1 MSRFPESV
9 NNKEVFPHPLGPNH
23 WVILQTW
30 ISQVGWSK
38 LGQSSHISS
47 FKWYYLLG
55 FTVPLT
61 PLMMLIWASIVKPF
75 IPFKF
80 IDTDLK
86 ILKTLKGKKSI
97 PLHLLLLLLLLV
109 LGRIVFWVD
118 WIQKLIFGPYIMHI

>member
-1 MSRFPESV
+1 M
-9 NNKEVFPHPLGPNH
+9 
-23 WVILQTW
+23 
-30 ISQVGWSK
+30 
-38 LGQSSHISS
+38 
-47 FKWYYLLG
+47 
-55 FTVPLT
+55 VPLT

-118 WIQKLIFGPYIMHI
+118 